1 MSSSLIS
8 LSFKDR
14 EEDSV
19 CSPGYSRAPR
29 GIRVSSGT
37 QERGRKNE
45 TGKRIHRKRERELER
60 DKRKTLESKLRGMF
74 RAAQKKS
81 ESNF

>member
-19 CSPGYSRAPR
+19 CSSGYSRAPR

-37 QERGRKNE
+37 QEGEEERDRETDTQEERERAGERQEKD
-45 TGKRIHRKRERELER
+45 TGKQIEGHVQGSTEEE
-60 DKRKTLESKLRGMF
+60 
-74 RAAQKKS
+74 
-81 ESNF
+81 

>member
-1 MSSSLIS
+1 M
-8 LSFKDR
+8 
-14 EEDSV
+14 

-37 QERGRKNE
+37 QEGEEERDRE
-45 TGKRIHRKRERELER
+45 TDTQEERERELER